1 MTIATGSEGEV
12 PFVRGMER
20 AVDEDEAEKIVSK
33 FRLDGWITERIRGI
47 WASMHQD
54 RGPPDYATESEF
66 ERGMRAGRRTSYV
79 NGDAPREPNGEK
91 RLLQWILGVLSAL
104 VVLATAGGVT
114 LYGKFTALEATVT
127 TGMSAHEQRLN
138 RVEQRLDR
146 IGTAPVSP

>member
-1 MTIATGSEGEV
+1 MTTATGSEEV

-47 WASMHQD
+47 WASMHQE
-54 RGPPDYATESEF
+54 RGPADYAESDF

-104 VVLATAGGVT
+104 VVLAIAGGVT

-138 RVEQRLDR
+138 RVEQRIDR